1 MVQESTCS
9 LGYVLSWLWT
19 NIARGEYLYDIGI
32 ETAKQI
38 IDYAKENAEDAEYE
52 PYYTTIVGTL
62 TEIGEDYFLIDD
74 SVLCID
80 KSDGMV
86 FKILADD
93 PKISR
98 YLRYHGSRISVG
110 DTVQITYTGTIDTEN
125 GNIVTGAIAV
135 NTCSI
140 VGGTVLIPE

>member
-1 MVQESTCS
+1 
-9 LGYVLSWLWT
+9 
-19 NIARGEYLYDIGI
+19 
-32 ETAKQI
+32 
-38 IDYAKENAEDAEYE
+38 
-52 PYYTTIVGTL
+52 
-62 TEIGEDYFLIDD
+62 
-74 SVLCID
+74 
-80 KSDGMV
+80 MV